1 MTKTL
6 HIAHPI
12 GFCSGVRRALKLFED
27 TIQANPG
34 KNVFVLH
41 ELVHNNA
48 VTQAM
53 TDKGAVF
60 VQDVSQVPRGADM
73 LIGAHGCGP
82 SVIEACG
89 KRNLTVH
96 DATCPR
102 VARLRK
108 QMASCAPGLPI
119 IFLGDSNHPE
129 VQGILEY
136 VHKHSPH
143 DVYIINNRQEAES
156 EGWLPRE
163 SAAFFSQ
170 TTRRITEIAAVRAIL
185 AQKIRRLDDYAH
197 PCLAVRN
204 RQTAMKSVAK
214 CCERITI
221 VGSSH
226 SSNAQRLA
234 EVAKESGCT
243 DVRFIESTDDIIAEE
258 LEHIEHLGI
267 GSATSS
273 PNDLILSIIGKI
285 LQLGFT
291 TTDAEVN
298 DLNSLFNP

>member
-6 HIAHPI
+6 HIAQPI
-12 GFCSGVRRALKLFED
+12 GFCSGVKRALKLFED
-27 TIQANPG
+27 IIQANPAQ
-34 KNVFVLH
+34 NVFVLN
-41 ELVHNNA
+41 ELVHNHA

-60 VQDVSQVPRGADM
+60 VQDVSQVPKGADV

-82 SVIEACG
+82 SVIEECG
-89 KRNLTVH
+89 KRHLTVH

-102 VARLRK
+102 VARLRR
-108 QMASCAPGLPI
+108 QMASCASGLPI
-119 IFLGDSNHPE
+119 IFLGDSKHPE
-129 VQGILEY
+129 VQGVLEY
-136 VHKHSPH
+136 VHKHSTH
-143 DVYIINNRQEAES
+143 DVYVINNCQEAEF

-185 AQKIRRLDDYAH
+185 ARQIRRFDDYAH
-197 PCLAVRN
+197 PCLAVRK
-204 RQTAMKSVAK
+204 RQAAMKVAAK
-214 CCERITI
+214 CCERVYI

-234 EVAKESGCT
+234 EIAKESGCP
-243 DVRFIESTDDIIAEE
+243 DVRFIEAVGDIIPAELE
-258 LEHIEHLGI
+258 PLEHIGI

-273 PNDLILSIIGKI
+273 PNELIIMIIDKI
-285 LQLGFT
+285 LQLGFS
-291 TTDAEVN
+291 TTDADVH

>member
-6 HIAHPI
+6 HIAQPI
-12 GFCSGVRRALKLFED
+12 GFCSGVMRAMKLFD
-27 TIQANPG
+27 DCIQANPG
-34 KNVFVLH
+34 KSVYVLR
-41 ELVHNNA
+41 ELVHNHA

-53 TDKGAVF
+53 KDRGAVF
-60 VQDVSQVPRGADM
+60 VEAAEDVPKGATM

-82 SVIEACG
+82 STLEACG
-89 KRNLTVH
+89 KRRLTVH

-102 VARLRK
+102 VTRLRDD
-108 QMASCAPGLPI
+108 MVNCDLELPI

-129 VQGILEY
+129 VFGITAY
-136 VHKHSPH
+136 VTKQKH
-143 DVYIINNRQEAES
+143 DVYIIRNCQEAEC
-156 EGWLPRE
+156 LPLMD

-170 TTRRITEIAAVRAIL
+170 TTRRITEIAAVRSIL
-185 AQKIRRLDDYAH
+185 SRRIRQLDDHAH
-197 PCLAVRN
+197 PCPAVRN
-204 RQTAMKSVAK
+204 RQAAMKFVAK
-214 CCERITI
+214 CCERVII

-234 EVAKESGCT
+234 EVAKESGCM
-243 DVRFIESTDDIIAEE
+243 DVRFVESTDDIIAEE
-258 LEHIEHLGI
+258 LDHIEHLGI

-273 PNDLILSIIGKI
+273 PNDLILSVIGKI